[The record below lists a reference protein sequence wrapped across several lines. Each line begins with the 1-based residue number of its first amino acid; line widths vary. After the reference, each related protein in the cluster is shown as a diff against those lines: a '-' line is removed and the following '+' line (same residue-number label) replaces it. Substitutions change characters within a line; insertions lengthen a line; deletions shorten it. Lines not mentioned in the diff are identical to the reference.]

1 MTSLTS
7 ILQKGIQ
14 NEVPSNIL
22 DQCSNED
29 RVLVENI
36 LLIAQAELATL
47 NLPSTTIG
55 ILNNK
60 TIISCTLVGADAR
73 IGLESMRAI
82 QAYSPARIL
91 DVKAQVQ
98 SGSLSLSIHV
108 TDGTARISATELE
121 VVRIFKRKRVSF

>member
-91 DVKAQVQ
+91 DVSNRFAIPAIR
-98 SGSLSLSIHV
+98 S
-108 TDGTARISATELE
+108 
-121 VVRIFKRKRVSF
+121 